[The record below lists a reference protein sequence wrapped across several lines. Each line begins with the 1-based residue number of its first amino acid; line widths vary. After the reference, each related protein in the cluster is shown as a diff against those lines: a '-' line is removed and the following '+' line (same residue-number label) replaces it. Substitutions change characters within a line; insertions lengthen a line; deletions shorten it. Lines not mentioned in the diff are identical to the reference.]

1 MLPISAG
8 ILLKTNFH
16 DLHTLWGNFT
26 LLLLAFHMS
35 LEPKT
40 DNFYG
45 KWIQML
51 LISMFVTN
59 ALVPINQEHQDCTV
73 HIQTH
78 NRSIC

>member
-1 MLPISAG
+1 MGQFYIV
-8 ILLKTNFH
+8 I
-16 DLHTLWGNFT
+16 
-26 LLLLAFHMS
+26 LLAFHMF